1 MLKIRN
7 RIGLP
12 GSETSGMDCLEKCF
26 NKEHFRNYPKKI
38 TYRYNSRGFR
48 DSEWPTDLSNVI
60 WCVGDSFTVG
70 IGQPYEEIW
79 PQLLENKTGKRC
91 INIGEDGCSNDTMAL
106 RAQEICKLYRP
117 KLIVVMWSY
126 FSRRRTNDK
135 NVHFD
140 NDDFGAKQDVTN
152 FVKNFKIVDNLPINV
167 VHLVVPDAFIGGEKS
182 NCLFEKF
189 DIRNFPRLDRA
200 RDHHHFDIKTS
211 ELVCDLIMEK
221 ISNFDKTYE

>member
-1 MLKIRN
+1 
-7 RIGLP
+7 
-12 GSETSGMDCLEKCF
+12 
-26 NKEHFRNYPKKI
+26 
-38 TYRYNSRGFR
+38 
-48 DSEWPTDLSNVI
+48 
-60 WCVGDSFTVG
+60 VG

-152 FVKNFKIVDNLPINV
+152 FVKNFKIVDSLPTNI
-167 VHLVVPDAFIGGEKS
+167 VHLLIPNACVDIDKWSRQKLNYIFIRS
-182 NCLFEKF
+182 NVLNNQQIEE
-189 DIRNFPRLDRA
+189 ILTFPQLDRA
-200 RDHHHFDIKTS
+200 RDYHHFDIKTS

-221 ISNFDKTYE
+221 ISNFDKTSE

>member
-1 MLKIRN
+1 
-7 RIGLP
+7 
-12 GSETSGMDCLEKCF
+12 
-26 NKEHFRNYPKKI
+26 
-38 TYRYNSRGFR
+38 
-48 DSEWPTDLSNVI
+48 
-60 WCVGDSFTVG
+60 VG

-117 KLIVVMWSY
+117 QLVVVMWSY
-126 FSRRRTNDK
+126 FQRRRINDK